1 MSSDPRFDV
10 PISGAVADLLRR
22 LFAEAVRDGRRH
34 EFVAAFRTITTRLE
48 TSADT
53 FGEEIFDLPG
63 LGGTLRMAFVAPLS
77 VHFTVHP
84 GQRLVT
90 LGTFAYARPHSR

>member
-1 MSSDPRFDV
+1 MSPDPRFDV
-10 PISGAVADLLRR
+10 PLSGAVSDLLRR
-22 LFAEAVRDGRRH
+22 LYAEAVQDGRRQ
-34 EFVAAFRTITTRLE
+34 EFLAAYRTITARLE

-53 FGEEIFDLPG
+53 FGEERFDLPG

-84 GQRLVT
+84 AQRLVT
-90 LGTFAYARPHSR
+90 LATFAYVPLHRR